1 VATYTPKRFVDPTQ
15 LTTSASAALYTPSAG
30 ATGVIKEIIL
40 SNPTANAATVSV
52 FLVPSAGTAGN
63 STAIV
68 PGITLTGNSFL
79 TIPLS
84 QVLSGSDSIRA
95 SASAGAT
102 ITVTISGVE
111 YA

>member
-15 LTTSASAALYTPSAG
+15 LTTSASTTLYTPSAG

-40 SNPTANAATVSV
+40 ANPTSTAATASV

-68 PGITLTGNSFL
+68 PGVTLAGNSFV

-84 QVLSGSDSIRA
+84 QVLNSTDKISA
-95 SASAGAT
+95 SASAASTIT
-102 ITVTISGVE
+102 ITVSGVE

>member
-1 VATYTPKRFVDPTQ
+1 MATYTPKRFVDPTQ
-15 LTTSASAALYTPSAG
+15 LTTSASATLYTPSAG

-40 SNPTANAATVSV
+40 ANPTTTAATVSV
-52 FLVPSAGTAGN
+52 FLVSSAGTAGN

-68 PGITLTGNSFL
+68 PGITLAGNSFV

-84 QVLSGSDSIRA
+84 QVVNQNDKLSA
-95 SASAGAT
+95 SASAAAT
-102 ITVTISGVE
+102 ITLTVSGVE